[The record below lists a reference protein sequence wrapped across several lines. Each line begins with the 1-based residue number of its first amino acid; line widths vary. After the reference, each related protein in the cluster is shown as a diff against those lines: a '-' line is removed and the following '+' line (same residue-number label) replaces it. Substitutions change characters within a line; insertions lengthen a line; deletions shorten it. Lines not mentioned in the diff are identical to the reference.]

1 MGLLQPQNFWLKR
14 KKKKEQRELL
24 EGVCTSKR
32 IIRFCPQG
40 GRALDCSGLPALM
53 MSRYFPKPFNESN
66 CAHLSQSSDVMLSFL
81 PVPFGI
87 LCGARSNFFSF

>member
-1 MGLLQPQNFWLKR
+1 MGLLQPQNFWLKQ
-14 KKKKEQRELL
+14 KKKEQRELL

-53 MSRYFPKPFNESN
+53 MARYFPKPLNEGN